1 MQSADSLNKDTATP
15 DPHKPLRDDVRLLG
29 RLLGETL
36 KSQVGEEVFE
46 TVEEIRALAKAG
58 RAGSDEDF
66 ERLARLLAGMEVG
79 DALPVARAFSHFL
92 TLANIAEQHHR
103 VRRRR
108 DYRQMADASPQ
119 RGSYE
124 EVFSRLIAG
133 GADPQELWQALTEQ
147 RVELVLTAHPT
158 EVVRRTLLMKYR
170 RIAEL
175 LALRDRPDRTAVER
189 REMEEAL
196 RREIVATW
204 ETDELQ
210 HQKPTPM
217 DEAKGGLVTFEQTLW
232 DALPRALRDLD
243 RALERHTGRGLPLD
257 VAPIRFGSWM
267 GGDRDGNPNVTPD
280 VTRRACWLARWQGAD
295 LYLREVRALRQELS
309 LRRASAELT
318 QLTEGAREPYRK
330 LLRRVESRLETTRE
344 RMHRLLDGRPLQE
357 AEVFR
362 TTAELREPLELC
374 HRSLVETGCGDLAQ
388 GRLED
393 LLRRL
398 ATFGLT
404 LVRLDIRQDSGLHA
418 ALLDRVTR
426 ALGLGSYGEWDE
438 DRRMGFLSQELAGRR
453 PLIPHGLEL
462 DDRERDVLDTF
473 RLLREIGNEPLGAY
487 VISMARGASDVLAVQ
502 LLQREAGMDTP
513 LRIVPLFETRDDLR
527 AAGDALARLLAVE
540 PYRRAFGHRQE
551 VMIGYSDS
559 AKDAGRLA
567 ASWELYKAQEE
578 MARVA
583 REAGVELTLFHGRGG
598 TVGRGGG
605 PTYLAV
611 QSQPPGS
618 IQGRLRVTEQGEM
631 IRAKFELPGIALRTL
646 EIYTTATLEASLAP
660 PPEPEPAWRQA
671 MEEIA
676 DAACR
681 GYRDIVREHPDF
693 VRYFRTA
700 TPEVELGK
708 LNIGSRPARRPGKA
722 EGGVE
727 SLRAIPWVFAW
738 TQTRLMLPSW
748 LGTGD
753 GLGAVDRD
761 LSKEMYR
768 GWRFFRSTMDLIEM
782 VLAKA
787 DERVARYYDQVL
799 VPEDLEPLGDRLRQR
814 LVDATARLL
823 EVTGHRRLLEE
834 APVLARSISVRNPY
848 VDPINLVQ
856 AELLRRLRGEAP
868 EDCLED
874 ALLVTFNGVA
884 AGMRNTG

>member
-1 MQSADSLNKDTATP
+1 MSKASP

-29 RLLGETL
+29 QLLGETL
-36 KSQVGEEVFE
+36 KSQAGDKVFE

-66 ERLARLLAGMEVG
+66 ERLGRLLAGMEVG
-79 DALPVARAFSHFL
+79 DALPAARAFSHFL

-108 DYRQMADASPQ
+108 DYQSGPDASAQ

-124 EVFSRLIAG
+124 EVFSRLIG
-133 GADPQELWQALTEQ
+133 GGVAPEALWKAITEQ
-147 RVELVLTAHPT
+147 QVELVLTAHPT
-158 EVVRRTLLMKYR
+158 EVVRRTLLLKYR

-175 LALRDRPDRTAVER
+175 LALRDLPDRTAVER
-189 REMEEAL
+189 EEIALGL
-196 RREIVATW
+196 RREIIAAW

-210 HQKPTPM
+210 HKKPTPL
-217 DEAKGGLVTFEQTLW
+217 DEVKGGLVTFEQSLW
-232 DALPRALRDLD
+232 DALPRALKDLD
-243 RALERHTGRGLPLD
+243 RALKRHTGRGLPRSA
-257 VAPIRFGSWM
+257 APIRFGSWM

-280 VTRRACWLARWQGAD
+280 VTRRACWLARWQGTD
-295 LYLREVRALRQELS
+295 LYLREVRALRSELS
-309 LRRASAELT
+309 LRRASPELVAKT
-318 QLTEGAREPYRK
+318 PGAREPYRE
-330 LLRRVESRLETTRE
+330 LLRRVEARLEATRE
-344 RMHRLLDGRPLQE
+344 RMHRFLDGKLPDE
-357 AEVFR
+357 APHYE
-362 TTAELREPLELC
+362 TTAELRESLELC
-374 HRSLVETGCGDLAQ
+374 DRSLRETGCGKLVE

-398 ATFGLT
+398 TTFGLT

-418 ALLDRVTR
+418 ALLSRVTE
-426 ALGLGSYGEWDE
+426 ALGLGTYEDWDE
-438 DRRMGFLSQELAGRR
+438 DRRITFLAQELAGRR
-453 PLIPHGLEL
+453 PLIPRGLEL
-462 DDRERDVLDTF
+462 EDREQDVLDTF
-473 RLLREIGNEPLGAY
+473 HLLREIGNEPLGAY
-487 VISMARGASDVLAVQ
+487 VISMAQGASDVLAVQ
-502 LLQREAGMDTP
+502 LLQREAGMETP

-527 AAGDALARLLAVE
+527 AAGDSLRKLLAVD
-540 PYRRAFGHRQE
+540 PYRAVFGNRQE

-578 MARVA
+578 MARVT
-583 REAGVELTLFHGRGG
+583 EELSVELTLFHGRGG

-605 PTYLAV
+605 PTYLAI

-618 IQGRLRVTEQGEM
+618 IAGRLRVTEQGEM
-631 IRAKFELPGIALRTL
+631 IRTKFGLPGIALRTL

-660 PPEPEPAWRQA
+660 PPEPAPAWREA
-671 MEEIA
+671 MDRIA
-676 DAACR
+676 DAACQ
-681 GYRDIVREHPDF
+681 GYRAIVREHPDF

-722 EGGVE
+722 GGGVD

-753 GLGAVDRD
+753 GLKVADAE
-761 LSKEMYR
+761 LLEEMYR

-787 DERVARYYDQVL
+787 DERVARYYDQIL
-799 VPEDLEPLGDRLRQR
+799 VPEDLQPLGEMLRQR
-814 LVDATARLL
+814 LADATSRLL
-823 EVTGHRRLLEE
+823 QVTGNESLLAG

-856 AELLRRLRGEAP
+856 AELLRRLRGAEP
-868 EDCLED
+868 EPSLED
-874 ALLVTFNGVA
+874 ALLATFNGVA